1 MNPTQPI
8 VSVVTAARR
17 AAADPLALP
26 AKAAH
31 ETAAAV
37 GGVVA
42 WVSHQIT
49 DHVDLTPLVKQV
61 VDLDALIGDV
71 DLNAAVERVDLVKI
85 VESVIAEIDLPEIIR
100 ESTGSVASSTLRGV
114 RMQGI
119 SADEAVTRVVDRL
132 RPRNHRTAATVPV
145 ATPEQ

>member
-8 VSVVTAARR
+8 VSVMSAARR
-17 AAADPLALP
+17 AAADPLHLP

-31 ETAAAV
+31 ETVATFGGAVSWAASQL
-37 GGVVA
+37 G
-42 WVSHQIT
+42 Q
-49 DHVDLTPLVKQV
+49 HVDLTPLVKQL
-61 VDLDALIGDV
+61 VDLDSLIGDV
-71 DLNAAVERVDLVKI
+71 GLAAVLDRVDLVRI

-119 SADEAVTRVVDRL
+119 SADEAVARVVDRL
-132 RPRNHRTAATVPV
+132 RPRNHRTPPSAPMAAS
-145 ATPEQ
+145 ER